1 MQGEKMSPRK
11 RLIGE
16 VISDKPEK
24 TVVVQ
29 VSRKAMHPTY
39 KKYITKRHR
48 YHVHDEENRCKVGD
62 RVEIEETRPLSK
74 LKHFRVIR
82 VVGEER

>member
-1 MQGEKMSPRK
+1 MSPRK

-16 VISDKPEK
+16 VVSDKPDK

-29 VSRKAMHPTY
+29 VARKKMNPRY
-39 KKYITKRHR
+39 KKYVSKRHK
-48 YHVHDEENRCKVGD
+48 YYVHDEENRCKIGD

-74 LKHFRVIR
+74 LKHFRLVRI
-82 VVGEER
+82 VGEEK